1 MLNEATIK
9 ISVTRDF
16 LKNKDNSSPKVKASC
31 SSNQIAEQEYYK
43 PAVELIYQIMKG
55 NKENENENK
64 ICEK

>member
-16 LKNKDNSSPKVKASC
+16 LKKKSNNSSPKVKVSC

-43 PAVELIYQIMKG
+43 PAVELIYNILKG
-55 NKENENENK
+55 NKGNEK
-64 ICEK
+64 K

>member
-16 LKNKDNSSPKVKASC
+16 LKNKDNSSPKVKKSC
-31 SSNQIAEQEYYK
+31 SSNQIAEKEYYK
-43 PAVELIYQIMKG
+43 PAVELIYNFLKG
-55 NKENENENK
+55 NKENDNK